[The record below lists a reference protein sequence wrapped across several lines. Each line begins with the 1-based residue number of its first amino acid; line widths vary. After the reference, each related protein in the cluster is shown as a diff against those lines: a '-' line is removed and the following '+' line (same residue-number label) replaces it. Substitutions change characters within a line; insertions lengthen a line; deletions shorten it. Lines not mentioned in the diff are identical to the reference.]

1 MQPYALFFTRNH
13 AFRTQNLAVFITISQ
28 IIQNLLQ
35 IFFLHHADILQAP
48 ACKYIICM
56 MVSFVIVVVVMAA
69 TATLIIMVVMMML
82 MVMIVTATVIIMVM
96 MMVLMIVIMTATIA
110 VIVMIMMVMMLIH
123 MLSCLFHQLLCH
135 IVFLLDHLK
144 KLCAGQL
151 AAWSGHDGCLC
162 IVLAKHLNRA
172 LYLLR
177 IRYIGT
183 A

>member
-1 MQPYALFFTRNH
+1 MIMAATV
-13 AFRTQNLAVFITISQ
+13 A
-28 IIQNLLQ
+28 
-35 IFFLHHADILQAP
+35 
-48 ACKYIICM
+48 
-56 MVSFVIVVVVMAA
+56 VIVMVVMLMIVVMAA
-69 TATLIIMVVMMML
+69 A
-82 MVMIVTATVIIMVM
+82 
-96 MMVLMIVIMTATIA
+96 IA
-110 VIVMIMMVMMLIH
+110 VIVMIMMMMMLMH

-135 IVFLLDHLK
+135 IIFLLDHLK

>member
-1 MQPYALFFTRNH
+1 M
-13 AFRTQNLAVFITISQ
+13 V
-28 IIQNLLQ
+28 
-35 IFFLHHADILQAP
+35 
-48 ACKYIICM
+48 M
-56 MVSFVIVVVVMAA
+56 MLVIMIMAA
-69 TATLIIMVVMMML
+69 TVAV
-82 MVMIVTATVIIMVM
+82 IVMVM
-96 MMVLMIVIMTATIA
+96 MLVIMIMAAAIA
-110 VIVMIMMVMMLIH
+110 VIVMVMMLMH

-151 AAWSGHDGCLC
+151 AAWSGHNGCLC

>member
-1 MQPYALFFTRNH
+1 MIMAATV
-13 AFRTQNLAVFITISQ
+13 A
-28 IIQNLLQ
+28 
-35 IFFLHHADILQAP
+35 
-48 ACKYIICM
+48 
-56 MVSFVIVVVVMAA
+56 VIVMVVMLMIVVMA
-69 TATLIIMVVMMML
+69 
-82 MVMIVTATVIIMVM
+82 
-96 MMVLMIVIMTATIA
+96 ATIA
-110 VIVMIMMVMMLIH
+110 VIVMIMMVMMLMH

-135 IVFLLDHLK
+135 IIFLLDHLK

-162 IVLAKHLNRA
+162 IVLTKHLNRA

>member
-1 MQPYALFFTRNH
+1 MIMAATV
-13 AFRTQNLAVFITISQ
+13 A
-28 IIQNLLQ
+28 
-35 IFFLHHADILQAP
+35 
-48 ACKYIICM
+48 
-56 MVSFVIVVVVMAA
+56 VIVMVVMLMIVVMAA
-69 TATLIIMVVMMML
+69 A
-82 MVMIVTATVIIMVM
+82 
-96 MMVLMIVIMTATIA
+96 IA
-110 VIVMIMMVMMLIH
+110 VIVMIMMVMMLMH
-123 MLSCLFHQLLCH
+123 MLSCLFHQLLSH

-162 IVLAKHLNRA
+162 IVLAKHLNCA

>member
-1 MQPYALFFTRNH
+1 
-13 AFRTQNLAVFITISQ
+13 
-28 IIQNLLQ
+28 
-35 IFFLHHADILQAP
+35 
-48 ACKYIICM
+48 
-56 MVSFVIVVVVMAA
+56 
-69 TATLIIMVVMMML
+69 
-82 MVMIVTATVIIMVM
+82 
-96 MMVLMIVIMTATIA
+96 MIVIMTATIA
-110 VIVMIMMVMMLIH
+110 VIVMVMMLVIMIMAATVAVIVMVVMLMIVVMAAAIAVIVVIMMVMMLMH

-135 IVFLLDHLK
+135 IIFLLDHLK

>member
-1 MQPYALFFTRNH
+1 
-13 AFRTQNLAVFITISQ
+13 
-28 IIQNLLQ
+28 
-35 IFFLHHADILQAP
+35 
-48 ACKYIICM
+48 
-56 MVSFVIVVVVMAA
+56 
-69 TATLIIMVVMMML
+69 
-82 MVMIVTATVIIMVM
+82 
-96 MMVLMIVIMTATIA
+96 MIVIMTATIA
-110 VIVMIMMVMMLIH
+110 VIVMVMMLVIMIMAATVAVIVMIMMVMMLMH
-123 MLSCLFHQLLCH
+123 MLSCLFHQLLSH

-162 IVLAKHLNRA
+162 IVLTKHLNRA

>member
-1 MQPYALFFTRNH
+1 MIMAATV
-13 AFRTQNLAVFITISQ
+13 A
-28 IIQNLLQ
+28 
-35 IFFLHHADILQAP
+35 
-48 ACKYIICM
+48 
-56 MVSFVIVVVVMAA
+56 VIVMVVMLMIVVMAA
-69 TATLIIMVVMMML
+69 A
-82 MVMIVTATVIIMVM
+82 
-96 MMVLMIVIMTATIA
+96 IA
-110 VIVMIMMVMMLIH
+110 VIVMIMMVMMLMLMH

-135 IVFLLDHLK
+135 IIFLLDHLK